1 MLLFFKEIWTLFVSF
16 GTIYVVMF
24 MGKTRSE
31 LREIASKV
39 LYETYILD
47 NAKVKYDINSLIK
60 EELEI
65 ESEFVNMLV
74 NGVRTN
80 QNNIINLANK
90 YLIDWDIERLSKIDK
105 AILSIGI
112 YELMYTETPSIVSIN
127 EAVEL
132 SHKYSDE
139 KVTKMIN
146 ACLDKIY
153 KEEIKE

>member
-1 MLLFFKEIWTLFVSF
+1 ML
-16 GTIYVVMF
+16 

-39 LYETYILD
+39 LYEIYILN
-47 NAKVKYDINSLIK
+47 NAKIKYDVNTLIK
-60 EELEI
+60 EQEEI
-65 ESEFVNMLV
+65 ENDFINTLV
-74 NGVRTN
+74 NGVMEK
-80 QNNIINLANK
+80 QEKINSLANK
-90 YLIDWDIERLSKIDK
+90 YLINWEIDRLSKIDK

-112 YELMYTETPSIVSIN
+112 YELMYTDTPRIVSIN

-146 ACLDKIY
+146 GVLDKIY
-153 KEEIKE
+153 HEEEK

>member
-1 MLLFFKEIWTLFVSF
+1 ML
-16 GTIYVVMF
+16 

-39 LYETYILD
+39 LYEIYILN
-47 NAKVKYDINSLIK
+47 NAKIKYDVNTLIK
-60 EELEI
+60 EQEEI
-65 ESEFVNMLV
+65 ENDFINTLV
-74 NGVRTN
+74 NGVMEK
-80 QNNIINLANK
+80 QEKINSLANK
-90 YLIDWDIERLSKIDK
+90 YLINWEIDRLSKIDK

-112 YELMYTETPSIVSIN
+112 YELMYTDTPRIVSIN

-146 ACLDKIY
+146 ACLDQIY